1 MTRRRARLDR
11 AAIKRLEPGQSL
23 NEDGITAQ
31 CMPNRDVR
39 YTINVMVDGR
49 RIHKA
54 IGFASAGVTLTQ
66 CQQFIERARSEARA
80 DRLELPKGR
89 KLAMTLATAAPPIDM
104 PAVRPVDMTPAPPEQ
119 TASIETVKVQ
129 ILPDG
134 RMDCKNAALY
144 MGNKEKT
151 LATWRT
157 QGKGPRFVKVGGRV
171 FYYRDDLDAEIG
183 KSRRGQ

>member
-1 MTRRRARLDR
+1 MEVDDDPNRWVSIPMASLIALLGSRAR
-11 AAIKRLEPGQSL
+11 P
-23 NEDGITAQ
+23 
-31 CMPNRDVR
+31 
-39 YTINVMVDGR
+39 
-49 RIHKA
+49 
-54 IGFASAGVTLTQ
+54 
-66 CQQFIERARSEARA
+66 
-80 DRLELPKGR
+80 
-89 KLAMTLATAAPPIDM
+89 AAP
-104 PAVRPVDMTPAPPEQ
+104 PVDMTPAPPEQ

-129 ILPDG
+129 ILLDG

-183 KSRRGQ
+183 KSR

>member
-1 MTRRRARLDR
+1 MEVDDDPNRWVSIPMASLIALLGSRAR
-11 AAIKRLEPGQSL
+11 P
-23 NEDGITAQ
+23 
-31 CMPNRDVR
+31 
-39 YTINVMVDGR
+39 
-49 RIHKA
+49 
-54 IGFASAGVTLTQ
+54 
-66 CQQFIERARSEARA
+66 
-80 DRLELPKGR
+80 
-89 KLAMTLATAAPPIDM
+89 AAPPIDM

-134 RMDCKNAALY
+134 RMDCNNAALY